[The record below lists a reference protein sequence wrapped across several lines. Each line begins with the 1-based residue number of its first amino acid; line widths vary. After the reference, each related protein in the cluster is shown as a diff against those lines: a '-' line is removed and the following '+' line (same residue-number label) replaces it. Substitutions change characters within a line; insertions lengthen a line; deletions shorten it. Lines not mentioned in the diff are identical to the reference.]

1 MDCLTGADKEISDL
15 LVKSTFLG
23 KGQTTIRLQ
32 IKLI

>member
-15 LVKSTFLG
+15 LVKSTLG